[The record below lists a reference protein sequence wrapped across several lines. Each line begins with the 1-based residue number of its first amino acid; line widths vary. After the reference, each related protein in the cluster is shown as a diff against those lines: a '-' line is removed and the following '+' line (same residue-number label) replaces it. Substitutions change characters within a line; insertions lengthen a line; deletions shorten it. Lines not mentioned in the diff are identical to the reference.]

1 MSWTAGLEHV
11 IREGEPL
18 SRWTWLRLG
27 GPAEFFAEPTSVE
40 ELSLLVRRAGEAGIT
55 IHLLGGGSNLL
66 VHDSGAK
73 GLTISLSAGV
83 FSEIKVSKNSLVA
96 GAGAK
101 LAHVTSVA
109 AREGL
114 VGFEDLC
121 GIPGTVGGAIHG
133 NAGSTRVDI
142 GQWTK
147 AVTVLNPQGELIE
160 RTGAELRFT
169 YRASILEG
177 PVYLSARFELER
189 SDPIDLTKRM
199 QKNWIIKKASL
210 PPSDAA
216 TACLFRDP
224 PGATAKS
231 LIEQSGLVR
240 FRVGDAELSG
250 RNANFVITG
259 RNAKSSDVQTLIE
272 TVRDRV
278 RERMAVDLELALE
291 IW

>member
-1 MSWTAGLEHV
+1 MAWTAGLEHI

-18 SRWTWLRLG
+18 ARWTWLRLG

-40 ELSLLVRRAGEAGIT
+40 ELSRLVQRAGNQGLA

-66 VHDSGAK
+66 VHDSGVK

-83 FSEIKVSKNSLVA
+83 FSEIKVEKNSIRA

-109 AREGL
+109 AREGF

-133 NAGSTRVDI
+133 NAGSTRVDV

-147 AVTVLNPQGELIE
+147 AVTMLNTQGEVVE
-160 RTGAELRFT
+160 RTGPELRFT
-169 YRASILEG
+169 YRAAILDD
-177 PVYLSARFELER
+177 PVIVNARFDLER
-189 SDPIDLTKRM
+189 GDPVDLTKRM

-210 PPSDAA
+210 PPTDAA
-216 TACLFRDP
+216 TACLFRDT
-224 PGATAKS
+224 PGAAAKT

-259 RNAKSSDVQTLIE
+259 RNAKSSDVQSLIE

-278 RERMAVDLELALE
+278 RERMGVDLEVALE